1 MSRVRGGTSPAA
13 SPGAADGGGPRT
25 SLFVAAALLLAL
37 AAALLR
43 TPFLPALPSDG
54 LDPGWLEV
62 LLRGQQEGAV
72 FGRDL
77 VFMYGP
83 LSLLQTLYFD
93 AAAYPWVLLFHLAT
107 AAAGMA
113 AVCLL
118 LRREAAPWFLA
129 FALAALLPLPLLWDS
144 TLLPLPFLAALLRL
158 AGGRAALGL
167 ALLLVLLTAIGG
179 YSKFTFLVAGAMAL
193 PVADLLLLWRQRRP
207 PVLTPLFLAAVL
219 LTHLLS
225 GQPLEGLPPFL
236 STSLEILRGYPAEA
250 ALPGPPGWGW
260 EERAAFLAMAAALL
274 ALLLAGALGQARPLA
289 PGRRLGA
296 LLLLALGLFALWKT
310 GFVRHDGHAVTAW
323 TALPPLAAAAVAP
336 LLAGRLRRA
345 ALLLLLG
352 TAFLLQLQSIRM
364 HFWPPEQRPGP
375 AGVAATILEGRAGAL
390 AFALR
395 LLADPA
401 GEVAALQAA
410 ATEARR
416 EIAQAYAL
424 PDLPG
429 TVDVVGGPPLAALA
443 SGLDLDPR
451 PTIYGHVAMTNALLQ
466 MNRAHLT
473 GPGRPQWLLW
483 RVQSID
489 GRYPSLD
496 DGFLWPTILARY
508 ELTGATPHFLVMR
521 ARAAPL
527 ALSLEPLA
535 ERRLVPGKWVR
546 IPRDAGAVWASV
558 TLEESWADRLLALLW
573 RPPLLTLEVQF
584 VGGRRQLFPLPR
596 ALAAGGFLLSP
607 LVQDLGGLQR
617 LASGTTEDAPA
628 MARPRRLRLL
638 LEPFAAALLPEPQA
652 TLRLE
657 RLVLPSPADP

>member
-1 MSRVRGGTSPAA
+1 MSPVRGGSSPAA
-13 SPGAADGGGPRT
+13 SPGASGDSGPPT
-25 SLFVAAALLLAL
+25 ALLLGATLVLAL

-43 TPFLPALPSDG
+43 TPFHPALPSDG
-54 LDPGWLEV
+54 LDPAWFDV
-62 LLRGQQEGAV
+62 LLRGQREGAV

-83 LSLLQTLYFD
+83 LSVLQTLAFD
-93 AAAYPWVLLFHLAT
+93 GAAYPWVLLFHLAAT
-107 AAAGMA
+107 AAGMA

-118 LRREAAPWFLA
+118 LRREPTPWFLA

-167 ALLLVLLTAIGG
+167 ALLLVLLTAVGG
-179 YSKFTFLVAGAMAL
+179 YSKFSFLVAGAMAL

-207 PVLTPLFLAAVL
+207 PLLTPLFLAAVL
-219 LTHLLS
+219 LTHLLA
-225 GQPLEGLPPFL
+225 GQPLESLPRFL
-236 STSLEILRGYPAEA
+236 WTSLEILRGYPAESG
-250 ALPGPPGWGW
+250 LPGPSGWGW

-274 ALLLAGALGQARPLA
+274 ALLLAGGRRGSPALA
-289 PGRRLGA
+289 PGRLGP

-336 LLAGRLRRA
+336 LLAGPLRRA

-352 TAFLLQLQSIRM
+352 AALLLQLQSIRM
-364 HFWPPEQRPGP
+364 HFWPPEQRPGLP
-375 AGVAATILEGRAGAL
+375 GVAATILEGRAGAL
-390 AFALR
+390 GFALH

-401 GEVAALQAA
+401 AEMAALQAA
-410 ATEARR
+410 AAEARR
-416 EIAQAYAL
+416 RIAEAY
-424 PDLPG
+424 DLPELTG

-443 SGLDLDPR
+443 SSLDLDPR
-451 PTIYGHVAMTNALLQ
+451 PTIYGHVAMSAALLQ

-521 ARAAPL
+521 ARAEPL
-527 ALSLEPLA
+527 ELPLEPLA

-617 LASGTTEDAPA
+617 LAAGTTEDQPA
-628 MARPRRLRLL
+628 MPRPRRLRLL

-652 TLRLE
+652 TLRLD
-657 RLVLPSPADP
+657 RLVLPPPADP